1 MSTNQHAINKFLAP
15 ATREDSLRLLN
26 RIYYTMIEK
35 LLERVIDVTQLD
47 EDRADALRK
56 CMLRPMN
63 YIVVED
69 AGPTVYSDE

>member
-1 MSTNQHAINKFLAP
+1 MSNYYAINKFLAP

-26 RIYYTMIEK
+26 SIYYTMIEK
-35 LLERVIDVTQLD
+35 LVERVIDVTQLD

-63 YIVVED
+63 YVIVED
-69 AGPTVYSDE
+69 SGPKIYSDD